1 MEIFKI
7 ILIGFLG
14 TIFCVVLKE
23 TRKDIAIIVAL
34 ATVAIIMLFG
44 INYMTQIVDVI
55 KQLANKAGLPDNF
68 LSIILKIIGIAYIV
82 EFASD
87 ICKDAGQDAISSK
100 IQFAG
105 KCVILTMG
113 MTIIGNFVDVI
124 NKLIS

>member
-87 ICKDAGQDAISSK
+87 ICKDAGQEAISSK

-124 NKLIS
+124 NKLI